1 MAHEA
6 IFLKVAQGTDREAKA
21 DGLLVR
27 CKNSL
32 KPTFQSESP
41 SLGIGNLFFFFKVC
55 FLLKIGSVFNTQ
67 PSVCI
72 WCVRFVVCMQQNTH
86 MQGVDDA
93 AVVAD
98 FFARTSLMRLGNL
111 SLMC

>member
-1 MAHEA
+1 MAYKSNVK
-6 IFLKVAQGTDREAKA
+6 IVCKPYFKV
-21 DGLLVR
+21 
-27 CKNSL
+27 SL
-32 KPTFQSESP
+32 HP
-41 SLGIGNLFFFFKVC
+41 LGSVTFFFFKVC

>member
-21 DGLLVR
+21 DGFLVK

-32 KPTFQSESP
+32 KNTFQSESF
-41 SLGIGNLFFFFKVC
+41 SLGIRNPFFSKVC
-55 FLLKIGSVFNTQ
+55 FSKIV
-67 PSVCI
+67 SVCI

-98 FFARTSLMRLGNL
+98 FFARRSLMRLGNL